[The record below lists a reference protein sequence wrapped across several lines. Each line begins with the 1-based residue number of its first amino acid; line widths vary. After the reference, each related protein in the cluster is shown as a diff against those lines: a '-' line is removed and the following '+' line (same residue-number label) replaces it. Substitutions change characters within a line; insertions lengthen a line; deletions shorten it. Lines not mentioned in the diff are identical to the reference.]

1 MSESESSSANEL
13 QRFELADGKVAG
25 DGTQEETENFA
36 ADLQGLRHFGRRI
49 GAALDLGEPW
59 HGGFRED
66 DFTHLWAATTE
77 GTSDTDPANGA
88 MIGRK
93 VPYYELI
100 ETLTQGDD

>member
-1 MSESESSSANEL
+1 M
-13 QRFELADGKVAG
+13 RFEIAEGKVAG
-25 DGTQEETENFA
+25 DGTQEQTENFA

-66 DFTHLWAATTE
+66 DFTHLWSCTTE
-77 GTSDTDPANGA
+77 RTGDTDPAQGA
-88 MIGRK
+88 MIEER

-100 ETLTQGDD
+100 ETLTQPAD